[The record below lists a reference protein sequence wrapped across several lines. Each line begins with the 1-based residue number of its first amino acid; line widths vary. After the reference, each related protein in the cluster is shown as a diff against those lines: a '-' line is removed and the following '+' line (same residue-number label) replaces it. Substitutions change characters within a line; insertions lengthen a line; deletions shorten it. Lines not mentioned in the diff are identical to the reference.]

1 MMDHRVIDLGGP
13 VHFIDF
19 GGAGTAMV
27 LVHGLGGSAIN
38 WLSVGPSLA
47 KRHRVVALDLPG
59 FGKTP
64 PIGGLVGVAGQR
76 ELLDRFL
83 ASVIAG
89 PAVVVGNSMGGLV
102 AMMEA
107 AIAPRR
113 VSHLVLAAP
122 AQPTPRGGRIDLEI
136 LAAFAAYS
144 IPWLGAWYMRRR
156 AARLGPE
163 GLVRDML
170 RICCVDPRRVA
181 PDVRAAHVALTA
193 ERLDRMPWATPAFLD
208 ATRSLLAA
216 MRGRRRFDDMVAG
229 ISAPTLI
236 VQGSGDRLVPLAA
249 SHDLAKKRPDWTLE
263 VIDGIGHVP
272 QLEDPGR
279 FVEMTERWLDDP
291 VHAARRAGPR

>member
-13 VHFIDF
+13 VHFMDF
-19 GGAGTAMV
+19 GGGGPAMV

-47 KRHRVVALDLPG
+47 KRRRVVALDLPG

-64 PIGGLVGVAGQR
+64 PIRGLVGLAGQR

-83 ASVIAG
+83 GSVIAG

-107 AIAPRR
+107 ALAPAR

-122 AQPTPRGGRIDLEI
+122 AQPTPRGGRIDVEV

-144 IPWLGAWYMRRR
+144 MPWLGAWYMRRR

-163 GLVRDML
+163 GLVREML
-170 RICCVDPRRVA
+170 RLCCVDPSRVA
-181 PDVRAAHVALTA
+181 SDVRAAHVALAA
-193 ERLDRMPWATPAFLD
+193 ERLARMPWATDVFLD
-208 ATRSLLAA
+208 ATRSLLSAL
-216 MRGRRRFDDMVAG
+216 RRRRRFFAMVDRVA
-229 ISAPTLI
+229 APCLI
-236 VQGSGDRLVPLAA
+236 IQGAGDRLVPVAA
-249 SHDLAKKRPDWTLE
+249 SRELARRRPDWKLE
-263 VIDGIGHVP
+263 VFDGIGHVP
-272 QLEDPGR
+272 QLEASGR
-279 FVEMTERWLDDP
+279 FVETAERWL
-291 VHAARRAGPR
+291 GGTT

>member
-13 VHFIDF
+13 VHWIDF
-19 GGAGTAMV
+19 GGVGPAMV

-38 WLSVGPSLA
+38 WLSVGPPLA
-47 KRHRVVALDLPG
+47 KRHRVAALDLPG

-64 PIGGLVGVAGQR
+64 PIRGLVGLPGQR

-83 ASVIAG
+83 ASVIGG
-89 PAVVVGNSMGGLV
+89 PAVVVGNSMGGLA

-107 AIAPRR
+107 AARPGR

-122 AQPTPRGGRIDLEI
+122 AQPRSRGGRIDLEV
-136 LAAFAAYS
+136 LAAFVAYS

-163 GLVRDML
+163 GLVNEML

-193 ERLDRMPWATPAFLD
+193 ERLEKMPWATSAFLD

-216 MRGRRRFDDMVAG
+216 TRGRGRFYDLVKG

-249 SHDLAKKRPDWTLE
+249 SRELARRRPDWTLE
-263 VIDGIGHVP
+263 VIEGIGHVP
-272 QLEDPGR
+272 QLEAPER
-279 FVEMTERWLDDP
+279 FVDTAERWLDGP
-291 VHAARRAGPR
+291 VHAPD